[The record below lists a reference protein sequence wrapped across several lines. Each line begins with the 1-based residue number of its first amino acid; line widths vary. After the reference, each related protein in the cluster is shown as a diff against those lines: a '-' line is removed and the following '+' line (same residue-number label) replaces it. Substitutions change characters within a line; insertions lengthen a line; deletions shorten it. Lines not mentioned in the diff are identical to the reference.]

1 MPGWRLGRLAAIATG
16 LVGAI
21 TAIAELSGQ
30 NNPSRLT
37 VALWLIVAVGA
48 CLLGVVELIKVRAED
63 AQPHRPSADE
73 ASGNWPHHVNVTIGL
88 FVVSALIAGVLYM
101 LSLKEPTAGPTPDSG
116 VPELPTVPAI
126 TLADPRAADPCSL
139 LDPKDLAR
147 FGQAAIETGVG
158 RFTECN
164 VEIDLP
170 GDAVVD
176 VNAEFLTP
184 LAADQTVPGNVQSL
198 GGLII
203 GRTPANSN
211 DCKRTILLT
220 DRTQIRIMAT
230 DFKPPAAPVDFCD
243 IAETAMRT
251 AIRVLAVGGLRDR
264 PLSTPESLIGVD
276 ACGLLDASALSRL
289 EGLKSRR
296 SDRWVRELALRVAR

>member
-1 MPGWRLGRLAAIATG
+1 MTRPPPQFQDPTYLEVDHAVAAFTITTRRPGSHSAAA
-16 LVGAI
+16 V
-21 TAIAELSGQ
+21 
-30 NNPSRLT
+30 
-37 VALWLIVAVGA
+37 LIVAVGA
-48 CLLGVVELIKVRAED
+48 CLLGVIELIKVRAED

-116 VPELPTVPAI
+116 VPELLTVPAI

-203 GRTPANSN
+203 GRTPANS
-211 DCKRTILLT
+211 TT
-220 DRTQIRIMAT
+220 
-230 DFKPPAAPVDFCD
+230 
-243 IAETAMRT
+243 
-251 AIRVLAVGGLRDR
+251 
-264 PLSTPESLIGVD
+264 
-276 ACGLLDASALSRL
+276 ASAPSC
-289 EGLKSRR
+289 SPTVRR
-296 SDRWVRELALRVAR
+296 SGSWRRTSNHRPHRSTSATSPRPPCGRLSGSWRSVGCATVHCPRRNR